1 MLTLSRTI
9 KLSVTNATPALRN
22 MGKNKKR
29 TDVVS
34 SEEHLLLPSH
44 PAYSVDATAATA
56 PGVIDTHTHIA
67 ATFAKYRSKYKQG
80 KYKDAYE
87 FFRAMCGSH
96 KIDAVVDVWCEAPV
110 SKKWRE
116 FADSALTIEDRV
128 RKWGGTEY
136 WFVMGKSPSLSVVG
150 T

>member
-87 FFRAMCGSH
+87 FFRAMRGSH

-110 SKKWRE
+110 SKTWRE

-136 WFVMGKSPSLSVVG
+136 WFVMGKSSSLSVVG